1 MNAYEVGHVTT
12 CKTLKKLLSIY
23 EQSTSKL

>member
-1 MNAYEVGHVTT
+1 MNAYEIGPVTT

-23 EQSTSKL
+23 EHSTSKL

>member
-1 MNAYEVGHVTT
+1 MNAYEVGRVTT

-23 EQSTSKL
+23 EHSTSKL